1 MPKIWKLL
9 FCIWKNWIYRWFFEQ
24 FLLFRPLQRPKETA
38 WIAKKDILKFN
49 WNLAQWSETMIII
62 YSELSI
68 KKRVKSTT
76 FFFLNLIVNEDKK
89 QVIDDKVQSEVQLNK
104 EQNMNKSN
112 NKADVDEDFQIDITT
127 TKDVSCMNQNN
138 YISADSLKRF
148 QEWKPGLC
156 DKECWINDEVTYKA
170 I

>member
-1 MPKIWKLL
+1 
-9 FCIWKNWIYRWFFEQ
+9 
-24 FLLFRPLQRPKETA
+24 
-38 WIAKKDILKFN
+38 
-49 WNLAQWSETMIII
+49 MIII

-148 QEWKPGLC
+148 QEWKPPSQSSTPEKVLHSVCQVIKCLC
-156 DKECWINDEVTYKA
+156 ILVFKFLKQIRKKVILLSPNTLA
-170 I
+170 SA

>member
-1 MPKIWKLL
+1 
-9 FCIWKNWIYRWFFEQ
+9 
-24 FLLFRPLQRPKETA
+24 
-38 WIAKKDILKFN
+38 
-49 WNLAQWSETMIII
+49 MIII
-62 YSELSI
+62 YSELRI

-89 QVIDDKVQSEVQLNK
+89 KVIDDKVQSEVQLNK

>member
-1 MPKIWKLL
+1 MIG
-9 FCIWKNWIYRWFFEQ
+9 
-24 FLLFRPLQRPKETA
+24 
-38 WIAKKDILKFN
+38 
-49 WNLAQWSETMIII
+49 TMIII

-127 TKDVSCMNQNN
+127 IKDVSCMNQNN